1 MKKTLIWKILIV
13 FLLCFTVACT
23 VDGRNDSDKNGS
35 ENSGGNNGSDNGG
48 NNGNDN
54 GGGNNGGGNSSDKNY
69 GSRSEALEALF
80 DNTTLGVITLT
91 ITEDQWEQ
99 MAEYAKAKN
108 KDEYVKADF
117 KYEKG
122 NHVYEMK
129 EIGIRNRGNTSYRPA
144 ISDSGKLQQAHFR
157 LKFNEFYDDNAHHM
171 EKALKGMNLKFMLSD
186 SSYVQEMYS
195 YDLFKRFGVWTAPHC
210 AYSKLYIKIGDKEP
224 AYYGI
229 YKTIE
234 PIGKQYLKARIGDG
248 KFEDDGGNLWKCLYQ
263 SSGPAD
269 LKDTDNNKF
278 GVDKGSYAPTYSLK
292 TNEEDLNTVKE
303 QFKTFIKT
311 LNSKSGSEFES
322 WIAENFDVDGFLKTL
337 AVSVACGMWDD
348 YWRNYNNYYMYFDV
362 SGKAFFIPYD
372 YDNCLGVTSGLM
384 NEPAEKDP
392 LEWGC
397 GNSAPLVDRI
407 LNIAEYKEKYKQ
419 YLRELIEP
427 ENKCF
432 TVEDSKAR
440 INTWYDLIES
450 HASGYDAST
459 SFDKDGRSN
468 WNLDK
473 GTPSSKYSL
482 LSSNNNYFAIRTVA
496 IAKAVG
502 GELPTYK
509 VTFDSNGGTFIGDYS
524 GQTTVTID
532 SVEQGI
538 NPESVV
544 SVTKEDSKF
553 LGWYDGDEKVIGIT
567 SNVSL
572 TAKWF
577 EMVDGIF
584 GYKVDTDSKTITF
597 TFDPAMYKDVPDIET
612 ICILGD
618 DNLNNWKQENTDYT
632 LTDDGNGVFTGTFG
646 LPKNGS
652 EFKYYINGKK
662 WLGAEDRAD
671 GYKIPEEYG
680 TDNLIIKY

>member
-13 FLLCFTVACT
+13 FLLCFAVACT

-35 ENSGGNNGSDNGG
+35 DNGG
-48 NNGNDN
+48 NNGNDNGGNNGSDN

-91 ITEDQWEQ
+91 ITEDQWDQ
-99 MAEYAKAKN
+99 MISNTNNGK
-108 KDEYVKADF
+108 KDSYVKADF
-117 KYEKG
+117 KYEKDG
-122 NHVYEMK
+122 AVYQMS
-129 EIGIRNRGNTSYRPA
+129 EIGIRNRGNSTYRAPA
-144 ISDSGKLQQAHFR
+144 DKNGNLQQAHFR
-157 LKFNEFYDDNAHHM
+157 LKFDEYYDDKAHHM
-171 EKALKGMNLKFMLSD
+171 EKALKGMNLKFMVSD

-195 YDLFKRFGVWTAPHC
+195 YDLFRRFGVWTAPLC
-210 AYSKLYIKIGDKEP
+210 AYSKLYIKVGDKKT

-234 PIGKQYLKARIGDG
+234 PIGKQYIKARLGDEMFAG
-248 KFEDDGGNLWKCLYQ
+248 DEGNLWKCLYQ
-263 SSGPAD
+263 HSGAAN
-269 LKDTDNNKF
+269 LKDTNSDKF
-278 GVDKGSYAPTYSLK
+278 GVDKDMYTPTYSLK

-348 YWRNYNNYYMYFDV
+348 YWRNSNNYYLYFD
-362 SGKAFFIPYD
+362 GAKTFFIPYD

-384 NEPAEKDP
+384 NEPAEKNP

-440 INTWYDLIES
+440 INTWYDLIRS
-450 HASGYDAST
+450 HTTGYDAST
-459 SFDKDGRSN
+459 TCNKDGKSD
-468 WNLDK
+468 WSFQEGK
-473 GTPSSKYSL
+473 PSSKYNL
-482 LSSNNNYFAIRTVA
+482 LADNNNYFAIRTTA
-496 IAKAVG
+496 IAKAAG
-502 GELPTYK
+502 GKLPTYT
-509 VTFDSNGGTFIGDYS
+509 VTFDSNGGIFTGDYN

-584 GYKVDTDSKTITF
+584 GYEVDTDSKTITF
-597 TFDPAMYKDVPDIET
+597 TFDPAMYGMKASEVQSIW
-612 ICILGD
+612 ILG
-618 DNLNNWKQENTDYT
+618 NFNGWNEENTDYT
-632 LTDDGNGVFTGTFG
+632 LTDDEDGIFTGTFD
-646 LPKNGS
+646 LPDNGA